1 MCEKEKEAVNERRE
15 AREELDRKALC
26 TANNELSTRTTEA
39 VPYIPLVRMSGWY
52 WRIIW
57 RWSREF
63 GLRGADVQT
72 VTFFFFSLCEAC
84 EAAQS

>member
-52 WRIIW
+52 
-57 RWSREF
+57 
-63 GLRGADVQT
+63 
-72 VTFFFFSLCEAC
+72 
-84 EAAQS
+84 